1 MDSSI
6 AVNVAAASYE
16 GSLFSWRA
24 ACDPSAE
31 NIQCELVMT
40 SGFHCCA
47 GSLKAIAVS
56 ESGNYNISRY
66 LKCLKNPGKYMVC
79 GGADERIRYIAMKNK
94 C

>member
-1 MDSSI
+1 MDESI

-24 ACDPSAE
+24 PCDLSE
-31 NIQCELVMT
+31 EKMSCELAMT

-56 ESGNYNISRY
+56 ESG
-66 LKCLKNPGKYMVC
+66 KNDMRRRTFAV
-79 GGADERIRYIAMKNK
+79 IVV
-94 C
+94 